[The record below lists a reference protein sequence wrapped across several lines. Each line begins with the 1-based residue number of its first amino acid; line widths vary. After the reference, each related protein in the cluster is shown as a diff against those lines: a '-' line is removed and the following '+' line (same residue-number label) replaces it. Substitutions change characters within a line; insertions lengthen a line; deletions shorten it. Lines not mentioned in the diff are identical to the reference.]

1 MPVPYSMHDVATWA
15 RESDSVVFSAGEQMS
30 LCRCHRAS
38 QVCHVGADH
47 APRPTGGRAGDS
59 PARTDAPVPLLSSNA
74 SLSQA
79 PHAAADKGLGVD
91 PLGTRGWAWVPLWG
105 RGAGRGSRTASGRA
119 LVADRES
126 RLGPLS
132 LSGSVTAS
140 SYFRGQNMVYFST
153 AKLSFLP
160 SGVRLIRCFCFCLT
174 LTGSSCLHMF
184 LVEYWLFVIFSLSE
198 LFGVKSF

>member
-59 PARTDAPVPLLSSNA
+59 PAQTFAPAPPLSSNA

-91 PLGTRGWAWVPLWG
+91 PALGTRSWAWVSQGRGPGRESPRDERPDVGPPGTRGWAWIPWG

-132 LSGSVTAS
+132 LSGSVTAN
-140 SYFRGQNMVYFST
+140 SYFRGQNTVYFST
-153 AKLSFLP
+153 VKLSFLP
-160 SGVRLIRCFCFCLT
+160 SGVR
-174 LTGSSCLHMF
+174 
-184 LVEYWLFVIFSLSE
+184 
-198 LFGVKSF
+198 